1 MAVSRAESSPSTSAL
16 AFRLVLLVWQTHK
29 AAVEDELRDI
39 LGVNE
44 LDSKDP
50 GYFQQHNAAA
60 KRVLDKMNEQE
71 KEDIRAIVED
81 RKARGN
87 PTPIKRE

>member
-1 MAVSRAESSPSTSAL
+1 M
-16 AFRLVLLVWQTHK
+16 WQTHK

-39 LGVNE
+39 LGVYE
-44 LDSKDP
+44 LDSKNL
-50 GYFQQHNAAA
+50 GYFQQRNVAA

-81 RKARGN
+81 RKAQGN
-87 PTPIKRE
+87 LTPIKRE